1 VAGGGGEGEVVST
14 LTATRIGLQV
24 HCADSACTQFAYPLF
39 QQLSSGYD
47 ECAVLD
53 LRGVDAWRDEHRTA
67 RKRADRAA
75 RRGYRF
81 GPIQRHERADEIK
94 AINLSTPVRQG
105 RPMSAGYHAEPTRSP
120 LPIYPC
126 PMHGVH
132 TYGVETANGELVAY
146 LWGYRSGDLALV
158 SQILGHGDHLE
169 NEIMY
174 LLVEGV
180 VRDESELGG
189 YLTYN
194 RYDSGSDGLRFFKD
208 RCGFE
213 RTQVEWSQW

>member
-1 VAGGGGEGEVVST
+1 MST

-24 HCADSACTQFAYPLF
+24 HCADPTCTEFAWPLL

-53 LRGVDAWRDEHRTA
+53 LRGLEVWRDEHRTA
-67 RKRADRAA
+67 RKRADRAK
-75 RRGYRF
+75 RRDYEF
-81 GPIQRHERADEIK
+81 GTIKRHNWAQDIY
-94 AINLSTPVRQG
+94 AINTSATYRQG
-105 RPMSAGYHAEPTRSP
+105 REMSAGYQQPPSTEP
-120 LPIYPC
+120 LPNYPC
-126 PMHGVH
+126 SLHGVH
-132 TYGVETANGELVAY
+132 SYGVFDHASARLVAY
-146 LWGYRSGDLALV
+146 TFIYRSGDLALV
-158 SQILGHGDHLE
+158 SQILGHAAHLA

-174 LLVEGV
+174 LLVQGV
-180 VRDESELGG
+180 VAAESQLGG

-194 RYDSGSDGLRFFKD
+194 RYDSGTDGLRFFKD

>member
-1 VAGGGGEGEVVST
+1 MTT
-14 LTATRIGLQV
+14 LTATRINLQT
-24 HCADSACTQFAYPLF
+24 ACDYPECSEFAWPLYR
-39 QQLSSGYD
+39 QLSKGYE
-47 ECAVLD
+47 ECAVLP
-53 LRGVDAWRDEHRTA
+53 LTSLNEWREQHRTA
-67 RKRADRAA
+67 RKRALRAR

-81 GPIQRHERADEIK
+81 AVIERHERADEIK
-94 AINLSTPVRQG
+94 AINLSAPVRQG

-126 PMHGVH
+126 QHHGVH